1 MGGTLEF
8 IQSFNNPKIID
19 ASDSSLK
26 KGKLHCGW
34 KLFTALMMSLIMSQ
48 THFMQVLVF
57 LLMSSTISMPF
68 HLCIHPLQGLATPPD
83 HLLRPILNNL
93 GPKSP

>member
-26 KGKLHCGW
+26 EGKLQSGW
-34 KLFTALMMSLIMSQ
+34 KLFTVIARC
-48 THFMQVLVF
+48 LVD
-57 LLMSSTISMPF
+57 LLLELQFI
-68 HLCIHPLQGLATPPD
+68 LCL
-83 HLLRPILNNL
+83 
-93 GPKSP
+93 